1 VVIVVAIDGPAGAGK
16 STVAR
21 AVAARLDRDHLD
33 TGAMYRAVTFA
44 ALRDG
49 IDVADVAAV
58 AAASRSLDLAMD
70 DGTVVVDG
78 TDATQAIRSDE
89 VTRNVSAV
97 AANSGVRAELV
108 RRQRAWVDEHGG
120 GVIEGRDIGSIVFPE
135 ATLKVYVTASPQV
148 RAQRRSAESGSLLGD
163 LDEIEAAIAARDL
176 WDSTRDDSPLRRA
189 DDAHLIDTSERT
201 VDDIVEE
208 IVRMLG

>member
-1 VVIVVAIDGPAGAGK
+1 MVIVVAIDGPAGAGK

-33 TGAMYRAVTFA
+33 TGAMYRSVTFA

-49 IDVADVAAV
+49 IDVADLAAV

-78 TDATQAIRSDE
+78 TDATQAIRSDA
-89 VTRNVSAV
+89 VTRDVSAV